1 MSRKYMIKTGLLLG
15 AFAIIGTSLLAITHQ
30 NTKQRIADNERAALL
45 RSLHILISPDKHDND
60 IFHDITTV
68 TDPRL
73 LGSKKPVT
81 VYRARMNNAP
91 VAAVLTPVAPDGYN
105 GKIKLL
111 VAIYHDGTLG
121 GVRVLSHKET
131 PGLGDYIDED
141 KSDWITGFA
150 NRSLSNPKTEGWQ
163 VKRDGG
169 LFDQFTGATITPRAV
184 VTAVYN
190 TLQYFAKHR
199 DLLFTPMPTEPQG

>member
-15 AFAIIGTSLLAITHQ
+15 TFAIIGTSLLAITNQ

-60 IFHDITTV
+60 IFHDIIKV
-68 TDPRL
+68 KHPRL
-73 LGSKKPVT
+73 LGSRKPVT

-111 VAIYHDGTLG
+111 VAIYRDGTLG

-150 NRSLSNPKTEGWQ
+150 NRSLSNPKTKGWQ

-169 LFDQFTGATITPRAV
+169 IFDQFTGATITPRAV

-199 DLLFTPMPTEPQG
+199 DLLFTPMPAEPQG